1 MEEGRSA
8 GEHEVMRAPLL
19 FSLTTALLSGAIA
32 QPPPGYYD
40 AAEGLSGE
48 ALKQALYGIIHSHN
62 VHQYGDLWTDFQT
75 TDVRD
80 DGKVWDIYSDVPG
93 GAAPYSYTF
102 VTDQCGTYNSEGDCY
117 NREHSV
123 PQTWFNGST
132 PMYTD
137 LFHMYP
143 VDGWVNNKRGELPY
157 GEVGSVD
164 WTSQNGSKTGSSATP
179 GYSGTVFEPID
190 AYKGDL
196 ARSYF
201 YMMTC
206 YMPLVSG
213 WSSPMFTGGDL
224 APWAED
230 QLVAWSDADPVS
242 QKEIDRNNA
251 IYGIQANRNP
261 FIDRPEWVHFIWGPT
276 AGVPA
281 HPLDRNALWFY
292 NGAIYAA
299 SIPTGTT
306 MRILDATGREVWRT
320 RLNAGRVELP
330 VLPSGMFFAEAG
342 GRTLRFMR

>member
-1 MEEGRSA
+1 MMRFRS
-8 GEHEVMRAPLL
+8 LL
-19 FSLTTALLSGAIA
+19 PCALLAGTAFG

-40 AAEGLSGE
+40 PAEGLTGD

-62 VHQYGDLWTDFQT
+62 VHQYSDLWTDFQT

-80 DGKVWDIYSDVPG
+80 DGKVWDIYSDVPDG
-93 GAAPYSYTF
+93 VPPYSYTF
-102 VTDQCGTYNSEGDCY
+102 GTDQCGTYNSEGDCY
-117 NREHSV
+117 NREHSI
-123 PQTWFNGST
+123 PQTWFNGSV

-164 WTSQNGSKTGSSATP
+164 WTSQNGSKTGSSATV

-196 ARSYF
+196 ARGYF

-213 WSSPMFTGGDL
+213 WSSPMFNNGDL
-224 APWAED
+224 ATWAEN
-230 QLVAWSDADPVS
+230 QLVLWSDADPVS

-261 FIDRPEWVHFIWGPT
+261 YIDHPEWVHFIWGPT
-276 AGVPA
+276 AWVPA
-281 HPLDRNALWFY
+281 LAAAKATLWYHDGSLFCKTS
-292 NGAIYAA
+292 AQ
-299 SIPTGTT
+299 GTAV
-306 MRILDATGREVWRT
+306 RVCDVTGREVWHGT
-320 RLNAGRVELP
+320 MTAGRVELP
-330 VLPSGMFFAEAG
+330 ALPSGIFLAQAG
-342 GRTLRFMR
+342 DQVLRFMR